1 MLKFEDT
8 LNLTD
13 EDANHLLELVK
24 LMGQTPEVENTLDK
38 TKKYFIKI
46 EELK

>member
-8 LNLTD
+8 LNLTE
-13 EDANHLLELVK
+13 EDTNNLLELIK
-24 LMGQTPEVENTLDK
+24 LMGKTPEVENTLDK